1 MKNKWF
7 YPTDFFTNYKT
18 DPTRLK
24 DHQDRRKKF
33 DYRFKGYVCPE
44 CNVVY
49 QFTPAGDQALID
61 FPTIGKDRKVC
72 KNCA

>member
-7 YPTDFFTNYKT
+7 YPTDFFTTYKT
-18 DPTRLK
+18 DRPK
-24 DHQDRRKKF
+24 QDRRKKF